1 MLGFGPPAILRID
14 RRREKN
20 FKNPLTIE
28 IFRLDS
34 APTLSHN
41 GADMSLKDQPP
52 VQLNKCTQVLEC
64 NRKWR
69 DLLPTNDINVRHCA
83 ECKREVHNIRVKD
96 LLKWK
101 PRDGVCIY
109 IDFEGLAKLYPQHL
123 TRAFPY
129 LPQSLM
135 GVAMIDVTQKKDK

>member
-1 MLGFGPPAILRID
+1 MLGFGLPAILRID
-14 RRREKN
+14 RRSEKN
-20 FKNPLTIE
+20 FKNLLTIE

-69 DLLPTNDINVRHCA
+69 DLAPTSDVNVRHCT
-83 ECKREVHNIRVKD
+83 ECNRDVHNIRVKD
-96 LLKWK
+96 VLKWK
-101 PRDGVCIY
+101 AREGACIY
-109 IDFEGLAKLYPQHL
+109 IDFAGLAKLYPHL
-123 TRAFPY
+123 LEKRYPY
-129 LPQSLM
+129 GAREIL
-135 GVAMIDVTQKKDK
+135 GVASFN